1 MAQSK
6 EVPSFRWT
14 QSLRKGLS
22 QFTQTVKSDILKDAK
37 LIADSIDFNQVAQVQ
52 RVLRKTKRT
61 DDDLNKLRDLNIEVD
76 RLMSMKSVQKNTIF
90 KVGDL
95 TRDELMELASDLEK
109 LKDKIKRT
117 ESNGTNAYMGNLSQ
131 SQLNRRSEILR
142 TLGFAQQGGRP
153 NGIVRVWDVKDSS
166 KLNNQFGSMP
176 ALTIACMTVQGGET
190 MNNVVQALTSLG
202 LLYTVKYPNLSDLD
216 KLIPNHECLQI
227 ITKEESSINISGY
240 NLSLSAAVKAG
251 ASILD
256 GGNMLETI
264 RVTPDNFSSLIKN
277 TLQVKRREGMFIDDR
292 PGSRNPYENLLYKLC
307 LSGDGWPYIGSR
319 SQIMGRSWDNTSVD
333 LTKKPDAVPEPGAA
347 PRPAERKGQNLR
359 LASLTEGQE
368 LILRAAVSELDPSNT
383 IWLDIE
389 GPPTD
394 PVELALYQPAKKQYI
409 HCLRKPHD
417 EKGFKNGSRHSHG
430 ILMKD
435 IEDAVPGVLSYVI
448 GLLPPNMVITT
459 QGSDDIRKLLDIHG
473 RKDLKL
479 IDAKFTSNQAR
490 QFEHQVWD
498 KFGHLCKQHNG
509 VIISKKNKSKDFPP
523 SPSPDEPHCALL
535 DCIMFHSAMSG
546 ELPKEEP
553 IPLLP
558 REFLFFPKTAFAL

>member
-22 QFTQTVKSDILKDAK
+22 QFTQTVKSDVLKDAK
-37 LIADSIDFNQVAQVQ
+37 LLADSIDFNQVAQVQ
-52 RVLRKTKRT
+52 RALRKSKRT
-61 DDDLNKLRDLNIEVD
+61 EDDLNKLRDLNMEVD

-95 TRDELMELASDLEK
+95 GRDELMELASDLEK

-117 ESNGTNAYMGNLSQ
+117 EASGTNTYMGNLSQ
-131 SQLNRRSEILR
+131 SQLDRRSEILKS
-142 TLGFAQQGGRP
+142 LGFAQQGGRP
-153 NGIVRVWDVKDSS
+153 SGIVRIWDVKDSS

-216 KLIPNHECLQI
+216 KLIQNHECLQI
-227 ITKEESSINISGY
+227 ITKDESSINISGY
-240 NLSLSAAVKAG
+240 NFSLSAAVKAG

-264 RVTPDNFSSLIKN
+264 RVTPDNFSSLIKS
-277 TLQVKRREGMFIDDR
+277 TLQVKRREGMFISDKL
-292 PGSRNPYENLLYKLC
+292 GGRNPYENLLYKLC

-319 SQIMGRSWDNTSVD
+319 SQILGRSWDNTSVD
-333 LTKKPDAVPEPGAA
+333 LTKRPEMPPGPGAA
-347 PRPAERKGQNLR
+347 PRPSERKGQNLR
-359 LASLTEGQE
+359 LANLTEAQE
-368 LILRAAVSELDPSNT
+368 VIVKAAIEELDPSNT

-394 PVELALYQPAKKQYI
+394 PVELALYQPANKQYV
-409 HCLRKPHD
+409 HCFRKPHD

-430 ILMKD
+430 ILLKD
-435 IEDAVPGVLSYVI
+435 IEDAVPGLLSYVI

-479 IDAKFTSNQAR
+479 VDVKFTSDQAR
-490 QFEHQVWD
+490 QFEQQVWD
-498 KFGHLCKQHNG
+498 KFGHLCKYHNG
-509 VIISKKNKSKDFPP
+509 VIVNKKKKGKES
-523 SPSPDEPHCALL
+523 SPKPNSDEPHCALL
-535 DCIMFHSAMSG
+535 DCIMFHSTMSG
-546 ELPKEEP
+546 ELPEEEP
-553 IPLLP
+553 LSLLP
-558 REFLFFPKTAFAL
+558 REVLFFPKTAFAL